1 MLMNRRNFLKL
12 LGTSGAVA
20 YVGELQ
26 QVLAQSEPGS
36 FVPNSLIDQD
46 PTTHVMS
53 RLAFGPKAELLEHI
67 RAIGVDAF
75 IEEQLSPET
84 IDDSAI
90 APRLR
95 SFPDL
100 DKNAGELIREYE
112 GQAGNV
118 AAQLTGNWIVRAMY
132 SQRQLYERIVHFW
145 SDHFSIF
152 FGGGQII
159 FLKVDDERDVVRQHG
174 MGRFR
179 DLLGASAH
187 SPAILVYLDNAVSTK
202 EAPNEN
208 YARELMELH
217 TMGIDGGYTEHD
229 VKEVARC
236 FTGWTVM
243 RPGRRNQGDGLIA
256 FRFDPAM
263 HDDGEKVVLGQT
275 IPAGGGEADGEI
287 VLDILA
293 SHPSTARFV
302 STKMIRRFVADNPP
316 ETLVEACTQTF
327 LEMDGDIRSVLRTI
341 FTSDEFWAAGPKF
354 KRPFEYTMSVLRVLN
369 YNIESLQQFHRA
381 FREVMLNMGHLPFNR
396 ATPDGYPDVQEAWT
410 DNLLTR
416 WNIAI
421 AAAHGGIPGA
431 TASLRPLLEAHDIP
445 LEAEPIVNFLGE
457 LFYRR
462 PLTDGESSVILGYV
476 NEGDPYDV
484 ERLQDAIALLLAAP
498 VFQYR

>member
-1 MLMNRRNFLKL
+1 MNRRKFLKL
-12 LGTSGAVA
+12 LGASGAIA
-20 YVGELQ
+20 HAGQLQ
-26 QVLAQSEPGS
+26 QALAHRGPES
-36 FVPNSLIDQD
+36 FLPRAAIDQD
-46 PTTHVMS
+46 PTMHVIS
-53 RLAFGPKAELLEHI
+53 RLVFGPTAELLEHV
-67 RAIGVDAF
+67 RTIGVDAF
-75 IEEQLSPET
+75 IEEQLAPET

-90 APRLR
+90 AARLQ

-100 DKNAGELIREYE
+100 NKNAGELIREYE

-118 AAQLTGNWIVRAMY
+118 SAQLMGNWIVRGMY
-132 SQRQLYERIVHFW
+132 SQRQLYERMVHFW

-159 FLKVDDERDVVRQHG
+159 FLKVDDERDVIRQHAL
-174 MGRFR
+174 GRFR

-187 SPAILVYLDNAVSTK
+187 SPAMLVYLDNALSDK
-202 EAPNEN
+202 AAPNEN

-236 FTGWTVM
+236 FTGWTVL

-256 FRFDPAM
+256 FRFNPDM

-275 IPAGGGEADGEI
+275 IPAGGSEEDGEM

-302 STKMIRRFVADNPP
+302 STKVIRRFVADEPP

-327 LEMDGDIRSVLRTI
+327 LDTNGDIRSVLRTI
-341 FTSDEFWAAGPKF
+341 FTADEFWAAPPKF
-354 KRPFEYTMSVLRVLN
+354 KRPFEYTLSVLRVLN
-369 YNIESLQQFHRA
+369 YNLENLQQFHLA
-381 FREVMLNMGHLPFNR
+381 FRGVMLNMGHLPFNR
-396 ATPDGYPDVQEAWT
+396 ATPDGYPDVQEDWT

-445 LEAEPIVNFLGE
+445 LEAESIVNFLGE
-457 LFYRR
+457 FFYGR
-462 PLTDGESSVILGYV
+462 PLSEGESGVILDYL
-476 NEGDPYDV
+476 NEGDPNDV

-498 VFQYR
+498 IFQYR